1 MQGVEP
7 KSTSIAIQA
16 LSTLLQVSGHRPH
29 TWPYFCILLHELVT
43 YSILFTSVERQ
54 NVDGSSALPP
64 WHYYVLRLGWQGE
77 CAGAGHS
84 LQERR
89 SFRAVAP
96 GRKRLA
102 LDELGETTDRVRVM
116 PVSKLQITAKVST

>member
-64 WHYYVLRLGWQGE
+64 WHYYVLRLGWLRGRWAQPARKSSALFF
-77 CAGAGHS
+77 C
-84 LQERR
+84 
-89 SFRAVAP
+89 AVAP

-116 PVSKLQITAKVST
+116 PVAKLQITAKVST